1 MSVKI
6 EQIELVRERFA
17 SILEVE
23 LIDEILNE
31 ANLVSISSDHL
42 LIDIDERIE
51 FLPLVISGTLKIL
64 TEDEEGR
71 ELLLYHLENGDTC
84 AVTLNC
90 CAKST
95 PSKVRAIAE
104 QDVEVL
110 LIPVGKFEPWLAK
123 YSSWRSFILET
134 YNYRMSE
141 MLKAVD
147 SLAFDNMEERVM
159 KYLRNK
165 AMVLGSTA
173 IPITHLE
180 IANDLHSSRVVISRV
195 LKKLEIENII
205 VQRRNQLTLKKL

>member
-1 MSVKI
+1 MSVNI
-6 EQIELVRERFA
+6 DQIELVRERFA

-23 LIDEILNE
+23 LIEEIVLE

-42 LIDIDERIE
+42 LIDIAERIE

-110 LIPVGKFEPWLAK
+110 LIPVGKFEPWLSK

-134 YNYRMSE
+134 YNYRMAE

-147 SLAFDNMEERVM
+147 SLAFDNMEERVV

-165 AMVLGSTA
+165 AMVLGSTT

-205 VQRRNQLTLKKL
+205 VQRRNQVTLKKL